1 MKSFSNSNF
10 VKMDNSNNQNKS
22 NKLKTF
28 FCIDYPGLVKNEQEA
43 IRTLGGIDRIEQA
56 FQRKST
62 KFLLNYTP
70 DNIFSKMLGSS
81 TIEQASDEDSNSQ
94 TTESVS
100 SFSNNRQNNE
110 NDFGFGFSGNNN
122 YKEISASNKFN
133 DILTMP
139 CLLMSIKT
147 IKNENKRQI
156 KNVQIVGK
164 VKKIFNFQKIADF
177 QYLPMNTISKTI
189 DPIANGSSSGNNNTT
204 NITFNAFY
212 DNFLFSNIQ
221 SYEQDLKRNTLPLFV
236 LPPFFSRFDD
246 PVNYAFRSEPTKKK
260 DNKSIENVSSKSP
273 EKSASE
279 CKDDENP
286 DSVDTEN
293 EIVKDNKKEDTPVI
307 RSMRQERSSQ
317 AILVSF
323 KTKNIPQSKY
333 IFSFM

>member
-1 MKSFSNSNF
+1 MENSTKS
-10 VKMDNSNNQNKS
+10 
-22 NKLKTF
+22 KLSTY

-43 IRTLGGIDRIEQA
+43 IRTLGGHDRIEQA
-56 FQRKST
+56 FQRRST

-70 DNIFSKMLGSS
+70 DNIFSKLLGSS
-81 TIEQASDEDSNSQ
+81 TIELASDEDSNCQ
-94 TTESVS
+94 TTELAPS
-100 SFSNNRQNNE
+100 SNNRNNIE
-110 NDFGFGFSGNNN
+110 NEFGFGFGGSNN

-147 IKNENKRQI
+147 IKNDKKREI

-177 QYLPMNTISKTI
+177 QYLPMNTTSKTV
-189 DPIANGSSSGNNNTT
+189 DSLSNGN
-204 NITFNAFY
+204 TFNAFY
-212 DNFLFSNIQ
+212 DNFLFNNIQ

-246 PVNYAFRSEPTKKK
+246 PVNYAFRSEPTRKKT
-260 DNKSIENVSSKSP
+260 NKSIDNDDAQSPKKSTLESK
-273 EKSASE
+273 
-279 CKDDENP
+279 NN
-286 DSVDTEN
+286 EN
-293 EIVKDNKKEDTPVI
+293 ESNIENENETLKDGKEEGAPVI

-323 KTKNIPQSKY
+323 KDKNIPQSNY
-333 IFSFM
+333 